1 MGAKRVLDAIE
12 AGGGHGQ
19 VFDEVRETI
28 PSEMDQDF
36 LNAIQS
42 EGRRRGLDIDW
53 KHAGESASVS
63 VPEGK
68 SETPLDVES
77 IRAHLQQ
84 RIDRLTIDQD
94 YRESLTNRLKKATIE
109 QVRRI
114 SKDVARLEVLTKQKE
129 VPVDKVVAGHALE
142 AGAAEKEPGESVG
155 QVESPVNVVPS
166 PNAKGISFGSPSK
179 EAPIPVKESLGVYTV
194 KENGITRVATM
205 EEVKAFNSKPEQGPI
220 KPGPMTDQN
229 REDIYEMTGNAESL
243 LRNGYDGLEKKA
255 RERIA
260 SNVPKI
266 KQKTAYV
273 DESMVPPTVFR
284 GKLSKG
290 VRDSSQGSH
299 DSIHHEKISNLD
311 EILSNPRRQVM
322 FGEFLA
328 AQGSDGL
335 IEKYHEGQKD
345 PSAWPISQNLILK
358 KMLRDFD
365 KRFAAIEEIKANLT
379 KGDAETFIRDNT
391 QLGFMETGTNND
403 RAFEILR
410 DSLDHTLMVMSQNEY
425 EGVVDTMRKT
435 RAIRNDYRFKAMMDR
450 ARKAVKDEGINPED
464 LNWETIEKNPYLLNA
479 ILSPKMLD
487 RLFGDESS
495 KNSKEMLD
503 AIKFNRNVAGTLL
516 ASTIANDPLLKQR
529 LLQEVH
535 TRTKAPETAA
545 QGIAAY
551 EGVLTENEKVAAL
564 DAMKPEVW
572 TERLKDTSFKNTIM
586 PNWNRS
592 SESERENAFS
602 DHLQKSGGEI
612 HIRRGW
618 LARIIAAT
626 FGAGVR
632 KTVEALKAQGAF
644 K

>member
-1 MGAKRVLDAIE
+1 MDAIE
-12 AGGGHGQ
+12 AGSGHGA
-19 VFDEVRETI
+19 VFDEVRETL
-28 PSEMDQDF
+28 PPEMDQDF
-36 LNAIQS
+36 LNAIHS
-42 EGRRRGLDIDW
+42 EGKRRGLDIEW
-53 KHAGESASVS
+53 KHANETAPASVPGS
-63 VPEGK
+63 T
-68 SETPLDVES
+68 SEAPLDVES
-77 IRAHLQQ
+77 IRVHLQH
-84 RIDRLTIDQD
+84 RIDLLSIDD
-94 YRESLTNRLKKATIE
+94 DHRKSLTERLKGAAMP

-114 SKDVARLEVLTKQKE
+114 NKEVGLLENSKKPNE
-129 VPVDKVVAGHALE
+129 VPVGGMIDGRARDVAG
-142 AGAAEKEPGESVG
+142 AEQEERVSEE
-155 QVESPVNVVPS
+155 QSENPVRVVSS
-166 PNAKGISFGSPSK
+166 PNARGISFGSPSK
-179 EAPIPVKESLGVYTV
+179 EAPIPVKESLGVHTV
-194 KENGITRVATM
+194 KENGITRLATM
-205 EEVKAFNSKPEQGPI
+205 EEIKAFNSKPEQGPT

-229 REDIYEMTGNAESL
+229 REYLYEMTGNAESL
-243 LRNGYDGLEKKA
+243 LLNGFAGLEKKA
-255 RERIA
+255 RERVS

-273 DESMVPPTVFR
+273 DESMVPPTAFR

-290 VRDSSQGSH
+290 VRDPSQGSH

-322 FGEFLA
+322 FGEFLD
-328 AQGSDGL
+328 AQGKTDL
-335 IEKYHEGQKD
+335 IERYHEGQKN
-345 PSAWPISQNLILK
+345 PSAWPISENLVLQQ
-358 KMLRDFD
+358 MLRAFD
-365 KRFAAIEEIKANLT
+365 KRFAAVEAIKAGFT
-379 KGDAETFIRDNT
+379 KGDAETFIRENT
-391 QLGFMETGTNND
+391 ELGFMETGTNSD

-592 SESERENAFS
+592 ARMRFPTIFRSRAQIYISDEDGWPASSRRHSAWEFERPS
-602 DHLQKSGGEI
+602 RHSK
-612 HIRRGW
+612 RR
-618 LARIIAAT
+618 AHSNNI
-626 FGAGVR
+626 
-632 KTVEALKAQGAF
+632 
-644 K
+644 